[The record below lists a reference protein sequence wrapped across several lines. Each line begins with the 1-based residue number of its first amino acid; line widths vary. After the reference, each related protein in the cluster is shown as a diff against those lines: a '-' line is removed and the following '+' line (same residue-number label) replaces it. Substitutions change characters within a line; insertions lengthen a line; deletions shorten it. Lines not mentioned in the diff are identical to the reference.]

1 MNTRILITALAL
13 IASATFINAAELPP
27 GGNLVLVLHWRE
39 VPPPT
44 GATVNKAGHEGAD
57 TLLISRTEPKPV
69 SIALWKAEKPGVKTN
84 FYALCG
90 KLRYKNVDGTGYL
103 ETWNEFSGNE
113 PGQPNIRAFSRS
125 LAEYGPF
132 GKLNGTSDWRDLFIP
147 FNAEGAK
154 QPLVKLELNLVLA
167 GTGEVEIT
175 DLQLIEF
182 ADSGTM
188 WGALGPGMAKAHT
201 VASWAT
207 WLAGGTAVA
216 LIIGVA
222 LALWAIVAIQ
232 RRKAEQRRM
241 RALDA

>member
-1 MNTRILITALAL
+1 MNTRTLLTTLAL
-13 IASATFINAAELPP
+13 IVSATSIIAAEPPP
-27 GGNLVLVLHWRE
+27 GGKLVLLLHWRE
-39 VPPPT
+39 VPPPP
-44 GATVNKAGHEGAD
+44 GATVNKAGDEGAD
-57 TLLISRTEPKPV
+57 TMLIKHTEPKPA
-69 SIALWKAEKPGVKTN
+69 SIALWKVESPGVTTK
-84 FYALCG
+84 FYALRG

-103 ETWNEFSGNE
+103 ETWNEFPE
-113 PGQPNIRAFSRS
+113 QGQPNIRAFSRS
-125 LAEYGPF
+125 LAQYGPF
-132 GKLNGTSDWRDLFIP
+132 GKLSGTSDWRDVFIP
-147 FNAEGAK
+147 FNAEAAK

-182 ADSGTM
+182 ADSGAM

-232 RRKAEQRRM
+232 RRKA
-241 RALDA
+241 